1 MENKNP
7 YSTKNL
13 TIRYIKESYRNDF
26 LNNEQVNELLQF
38 AQEFFAENEENEC
51 FIEFMNQHNY
61 VCDESEKNYFHVDE
75 AIEVDGEYYHDSE
88 VGNSIVFDEINEE
101 YILERNSVCV
111 YHYDGRRNVEK
122 VTHEDELCNYSYF
135 SQIGYISDEYMYY
148 NDIVR
153 VYENDELY
161 YANDVYYWESDGE
174 YHLREENEDE
184 IKSYSYKPNTQFFK
198 TELENNQPFYGI
210 ELEVENELNNM
221 NNGKMAKTIASKELY
236 FKCDGSLNNGFEIV
250 SHPLTFDYIQNKKDM
265 FSSMLDNLK
274 NNGFRSY
281 NSSTCG
287 MHIHISKDSFSTW
300 HLFRF
305 MQFFNSNK
313 EFITKIS
320 QRELNKLERWATLE
334 NDSVRDI
341 RKKIVNAKKNKGYN
355 YSRYS
360 AINIQNE
367 KTIEIRIFRGTLFQ
381 GSFFKNIEFID
392 SLFNYTKDIP
402 EVNLND
408 YKKFVNGKKEY
419 KNLAKFIQLKGL

>member
-1 MENKNP
+1 MENQNI
-7 YSTKNL
+7 YSNKSL
-13 TIRYIKESYRNDF
+13 SIKHIKESYRNDL
-26 LNNEQVNELLQF
+26 LNNEQVNELLQL
-38 AQEFFAENEENEC
+38 AEQFFAENEENYC
-51 FIEFMNQHNY
+51 FIEFINQHDY
-61 VCDESEKNYFHVDE
+61 VCDESQTKFFHVDE
-75 AIEVDGEYYHDSE
+75 AIDVDGEYYHNSE
-88 VGNSIVFDEINEE
+88 LGNIIVFDEINEE
-101 YILERNSVCV
+101 YILERNSVTIH
-111 YHYDGRRNVEK
+111 HYNGRRNIEQI
-122 VTHEDELCNYSYF
+122 THEDELCNYTYF
-135 SQIGYISDEYMYY
+135 SHVGYISDEYMYN

-161 YANDVYYWESDGE
+161 YSDDVYYWESDGE
-174 YHLREENEDE
+174 YHLREESEDE
-184 IKSYSYKPNTQFFK
+184 IKSYSYKPKTEFFK
-198 TELENNQPFYGI
+198 TESDINQPFYGI
-210 ELEVENELNNM
+210 ELEVENHVRDIK
-221 NNGKMAKTIASKELY
+221 NGQMAKKISSKEFY
-236 FKCDGSLNNGFEIV
+236 FKNDGSLNDGFEIV
-250 SHPLTFDYIQNKKDM
+250 SHPLTFDYIQNKKDV
-265 FSSMLDNLK
+265 FSTMLDNLK

-281 NSSTCG
+281 NSTTCG
-287 MHIHISKDSFSTW
+287 MHIHISKNSFSTW

-334 NDSVRDI
+334 NDSDRDI

-392 SLFNYTKDIP
+392 SLFNYTKDVSDI
-402 EVNLND
+402 NLND